1 MISPFWATIIIVAF
15 IIVFGVGVPIMD
27 KRFPKYISYRWCV
40 VVVILALL
48 IGVII
53 DFDVLSDEARKIM
66 IVGGLV
72 ITGAFV
78 VLRTFE
84 KAFANGWL
92 KGAQIEAKKGDIS
105 IKVSSPKSLGE
116 SITTLQESGFDTLD
130 SEFVNK
136 ICK

>member
-1 MISPFWATIIIVAF
+1 MISPFWATVIIVAF

-40 VVVILALL
+40 VVVVLALL
-48 IGVII
+48 IGVVI
-53 DFDVLSDEARKIM
+53 DFDVLSDDARKIM
-66 IVGGLV
+66 MVGCLV
-72 ITGAFV
+72 ISGGYV
-78 VLRTFE
+78 LLRTAE

-92 KGAQIEAKKGDIS
+92 KGAQIEAKKGDVS